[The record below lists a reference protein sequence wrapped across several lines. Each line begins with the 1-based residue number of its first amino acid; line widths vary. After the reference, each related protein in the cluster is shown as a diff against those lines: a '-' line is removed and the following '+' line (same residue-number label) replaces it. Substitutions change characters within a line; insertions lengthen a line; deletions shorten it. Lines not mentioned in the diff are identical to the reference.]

1 MHFILNGTL
10 SINLY
15 LEFLFRNNHTDIL
28 ILKSTKGAL
37 DSRNSAHH
45 SAITFANAFQ
55 NSGTTNDEFL
65 RQSLEWLSRANNWTK
80 FCATAALGVIHK
92 GHLSKSSALLAPYLP
107 QEGVSGSPFSEGGA
121 LFALGLIHANHGSSV
136 LPLLTK
142 ALKGNQNEVLQ
153 HGAALGLGVAGM
165 ATENEEIYEALKSVL
180 FNDSA
185 VAGEAAGLSM
195 GLVMLG
201 SASGKALEE
210 MLQYAHDT
218 QHEKII
224 RGLSIGMAMIMFG
237 REEAADL
244 FIEQLCSDK
253 VRIDMGHLIFRT
265 QFYVMV
271 EFIL

>member
-1 MHFILNGTL
+1 M
-10 SINLY
+10 
-15 LEFLFRNNHTDIL
+15 
-28 ILKSTKGAL
+28 

-55 NSGTTNDEFL
+55 NAGTTNDEFL
-65 RQSLEWLSRANNWTK
+65 RQSLEWLSRASNWTK

-92 GHLSKSSALLAPYLP
+92 GHLSKSNALLAPYLP
-107 QEGVSGSPFSEGGA
+107 QEGVSGSPYSEGGA
-121 LFALGLIHANHGSSV
+121 LFALGLIHANHGSGV

-142 ALKGNQNEVLQ
+142 ALKSNQNEVLQ

-165 ATENEEIYEALKSVL
+165 ATESEDIYEALKAVL

-185 VAGEAAGLSM
+185 VAGEAAGLAM

-201 SASGKALEE
+201 SGSGKALEE

-237 REEAADL
+237 RKRRLMLLSNSFVPIRLVLFEEIDL
-244 FIEQLCSDK
+244 FLNMNRC
-253 VRIDMGHLIFRT
+253 L
-265 QFYVMV
+265 
-271 EFIL
+271 